1 MRILYSFIVT
11 MRTLI
16 AVWYRERALES
27 VSPYGREKR
36 KGENASEGTFLKV
49 VAKRRPKCNW
59 ELDQ

>member
-27 VSPYGREKR
+27 VHKEERRGRGRTLAKKHFLR
-36 KGENASEGTFLKV
+36 WLLSEDLSVTGS
-49 VAKRRPKCNW
+49 
-59 ELDQ
+59 